1 LVVPVW
7 PIWKPLD
14 LAATMSGRC
23 HADIAATTVTVA
35 LAKDGKYN
43 AEAAAVVAEATA
55 AQNRQFDRLDQDR
68 QRPDPKQRDL
78 RLPSSG
84 DHWSA

>member
-1 LVVPVW
+1 LANLETIGFGSDDERKVPC
-7 PIWKPLD
+7 KYC
-14 LAATMSGRC
+14 S
-23 HADIAATTVTVA
+23 HNSTVA